1 MKLHGKGQTRLPSK
15 AVAQFP
21 GIVPGNQKANL
32 QKASRWWKERA
43 QHTAK
48 KRKSVV
54 KVQCGVKKRM
64 RLKAASGRGRKRA
77 PWVEW
82 LYSEMLGEFCRLRK
96 TGVKLSRGL
105 LHQIAIHILST
116 SSGQFR
122 ATTIGEKGE
131 MLKDRVCSRWI
142 QHFCS
147 CFDILSRKQCGK
159 LECSPEK
166 EVAIE
171 RSVAAHL
178 GKLKRAFDNGELNE
192 DTIFNMDEA
201 HFVINMD
208 NKKTLGFR
216 GDKTIRYHDMVSGGR
231 A

>member
-1 MKLHGKGQTRLPSK
+1 MPSVPRLRCSAEAWTSTGTSDKGLKQCKLAAFLQPPLQRQAKPNDVRQAVREGGTTEAVSNRNAPQSSDTLDPRADADTAAESTSGTRNNDDAREHYQGHRAPQSVATLTDKTRVVMFMMKLHGKGQTRLPSK

-96 TGVKLSRGL
+96 TGVKLSRGCC
-105 LHQIAIHILST
+105 I
-116 SSGQFR
+116 
-122 ATTIGEKGE
+122 
-131 MLKDRVCSRWI
+131 
-142 QHFCS
+142 
-147 CFDILSRKQCGK
+147 K
-159 LECSPEK
+159 LRF
-166 EVAIE
+166 I
-171 RSVAAHL
+171 
-178 GKLKRAFDNGELNE
+178 
-192 DTIFNMDEA
+192 
-201 HFVINMD
+201 
-208 NKKTLGFR
+208 
-216 GDKTIRYHDMVSGGR
+216 Y
-231 A
+231 